1 VARALKVLGKRT
13 RRLDAEAKVT
23 GALVYPS
30 DKAPDDM
37 LWLAVVRSPHPHA
50 RVLGVD
56 CAAAEAV
63 PGVVRVATARDV
75 PGENAFGIA
84 IQDQP
89 VLCGER
95 VRYQGDA
102 VAVVAAESL
111 RAARAGAAAVRVD
124 YEPLE
129 PVVEPEAAMRPD
141 SPALHPGG
149 NILHQGHFTKGDVAE
164 GFRQSHVVVEREYDL
179 PMMEHAYLE
188 TEAGVSFYDELGRL
202 TVDSCGQYVYR
213 DQTQI
218 ARALGLPL
226 ERVRAIG
233 AHVGGAFGG
242 KDEIT
247 VQIHLALMTHLTG
260 RPCKLVLTREE
271 SILFSTKRHATR
283 VRYKTGC
290 SRDGRLLAVEARFV
304 ADTGAY
310 ASLGGPVL
318 NLMLEHVAGPYRV
331 PHVKV
336 DGFAVYTN
344 NGFAGAFR
352 GFGCTQACVGIES
365 QMDLMARAIRMD
377 PLAFRLKNALQTGDR
392 AALDYEMKTA
402 VGAAATIRSAQK
414 GKLWR
419 GRAAWRKDLRKVPA
433 ALRPH
438 VKRGLGVASQMQ
450 GMGLGIGLPDYCE
463 VALELGPAG
472 DCTLRASTS
481 EFGQGAYT
489 AYAAML
495 AERLDV
501 PMERVRIVGGD
512 TGLAPDSG
520 TTTASRTT
528 YAVGN
533 ALLMA
538 CERLEAELGRLAAE
552 RLGWPAGPA
561 RLRAG
566 REPRVQGAG
575 GQAALAGLLGQTPLE
590 VRATYHIPVAE
601 VELGDGLPHLLYS
614 YGTHVAGVEVD
625 TLTGEITV
633 QAVEAHLDGGQVILR
648 TGFEGQSEGGV
659 AQGIGYAL
667 FEAVEFERGR
677 CLTTNFNTYVLPTSL
692 DVPTAI
698 RTVPVVVREPTG
710 PWGAKGISETC
721 MVGVTPAILNALED
735 ALGVRFTRLPVR
747 AEAVLRA
754 LAEQAPGGRA
764 GARTRRKG
772 S

>member
-1 VARALKVLGKRT
+1 VARSTKQLDKREP
-13 RRLDAEAKVT
+13 RLDAVAKVT
-23 GALVYPS
+23 GAQLYPS
-30 DKAPDDM
+30 DKSLAGM
-37 LWLAVVRSPHPHA
+37 LYLAVVRSPHPHA
-50 RVLGVD
+50 RVLGLD
-56 CAAAEAV
+56 TREAEAV
-63 PGVVRVATARDV
+63 PGVVRVLTARDV

-102 VAVVAAESL
+102 VALVGAESL
-111 RAARAGAAAVRVD
+111 GAARAAAALVRVD
-124 YEPLE
+124 YEVLE
-129 PVVEPEAAMRPD
+129 PVVDPELAMRPEA
-141 SPALHPGG
+141 PALHPGG
-149 NILHQGHFTKGDVAE
+149 NILHQGHFTKGDVRA
-164 GFRQSHVVVEREYDL
+164 GFRASDVVIAREYDL

-188 TEAGVSFYDELGRL
+188 TEAGIAFHDELGRL

-233 AHVGGAFGG
+233 SYAGGAFGG

-260 RPCKLVLTREE
+260 RPSKLTLTREE
-271 SILFSTKRHATR
+271 SLLFSTKRHAAR
-283 VRYKTGC
+283 VRFKTGC
-290 SRDGRLLAVEARFV
+290 NRQGELLAVEARFV

-336 DGFAVYTN
+336 DGYAVYTN
-344 NGFAGAFR
+344 NGVAGAFR

-365 QMDLMARAIRMD
+365 QMDLMAREIGLD
-377 PLAFRLKNALQTGDR
+377 PLAFRLKNAMQKGDR

-402 VGAAATIRSAQK
+402 VGARATIRAAQ
-414 GKLWR
+414 R
-419 GRAAWRKDLRKVPA
+419 GRLWKGRQAWKKALGRAPET
-433 ALRPH
+433 LRPYL
-438 VKRGLGVASQMQ
+438 KRGVGAASQMQ
-450 GMGLGIGLPDYCE
+450 GLGLGIGLPDYCE
-463 VALELGPAG
+463 VALELSSDGRL
-472 DCTLRASTS
+472 CLRASTS

-489 AYAAML
+489 AYATML
-495 AERLDV
+495 AERLGV
-501 PMERVRIVGGD
+501 ARARIEVVGGD

-520 TTTASRTT
+520 TTTASRST

-533 ALLMA
+533 ATLMA
-538 CERLEAELGRLAAE
+538 CDRLEAELGQRAAA
-552 RLGWPAGPA
+552 RLGWPEGPA
-561 RLRAG
+561 RLEGAQ
-566 REPRVQGAG
+566 VQGAG
-575 GQAALAGLLGQTPLE
+575 GRIGLGALLGDETLA
-590 VRATYHIPVAE
+590 VRATYHIPVAD

-614 YGTHVAGVEVD
+614 YGTHVAGVEVN
-625 TLTGEITV
+625 TLTGEVTV
-633 QAVEAHLDGGQVILR
+633 QAVEAFLDGGQVILR

-667 FEAVEFERGR
+667 FEKVEFDRGR
-677 CLTTNFNTYVLPTSL
+677 FLNTNFNTYVLPTSL
-692 DVPTAI
+692 DVPASI

-710 PWGAKGISETC
+710 PFGAKGMSETA

-735 ALGVRFTRLPVR
+735 ALGVRFTELPVR
-747 AEAVLRA
+747 AEQVLRA
-754 LAEQAPGGRA
+754 LSGGGGRA
-764 GARTRRKG
+764 RAGRRSGKGA
-772 S
+772 